1 MVSKKNPLAFG
12 DMRATQVH
20 TISPSYNSKVSYSL
34 WHYGTNILTVMQP
47 VLPGIDHI
55 KAVYNYNQY
64 HIINF
69 ISLSPRSKSNQFN
82 PYWHNFD
89 HISSK
94 CLESATILD
103 KVDMTLAL
111 IAEAQFSHLCLL
123 NSARHFSI
131 KSEVLVYYGEREL
144 YDGNTMILKY
154 NFLCLFFSV
163 SSVCCWKFCSF
174 QTSKAENLA
183 ACSSVR
189 LCLGEAGLLA
199 KHQNAN
205 MLTIATANADV

>member
-47 VLPGIDHI
+47 VWPGIDHI
-55 KAVYNYNQY
+55 KAVSNYNQY

-111 IAEAQFSHLCLL
+111 IAEAQFS
-123 NSARHFSI
+123 I
-131 KSEVLVYYGEREL
+131 YVYWTL
-144 YDGNTMILKY
+144 PDILA
-154 NFLCLFFSV
+154 
-163 SSVCCWKFCSF
+163 
-174 QTSKAENLA
+174 SKAKSLYTMVKENFMM
-183 ACSSVR
+183 VT
-189 LCLGEAGLLA
+189 
-199 KHQNAN
+199 QWF
-205 MLTIATANADV
+205 